1 MRNETTVDFTRGG
14 FAALFLEVAMNSFVK
29 VVNPGKIE
37 INGRFR
43 EMFVRIEFR
52 SDGGLSLSGV
62 VGPWHSG
69 NCAGSCGQC
78 DEELEE
84 IGAFHTGWS
93 KETVK
98 KLRQVW
104 NDWHLNHMRP
114 GCVHQA
120 EWDTSKM
127 LETPDGEV
135 KEAGWVTTSGHP
147 EGLLNKPCP
156 VCGYKYGSAW
166 NKEAVPDGVSD
177 WLRGLP
183 DTRISPAWA

>member
-1 MRNETTVDFTRGG
+1 MEQ
-14 FAALFLEVAMNSFVK
+14 FVK

-37 INGRFR
+37 IGGRLR
-43 EMFVRIEFR
+43 EVFIKIELR
-52 SDGGLSLSGV
+52 EDGELSIAGV

-78 DEELEE
+78 DEALEN
-84 IGAFHTGWS
+84 ISVFHKGWS
-93 KETVK
+93 KARAR

-120 EWDTSKM
+120 EWNMSKM
-127 LETPDGEV
+127 LELPGGEK
-135 KEAGWVTTSGHP
+135 KEAGWVTPDEHP
-147 EGLLNKPCP
+147 EGLLEKPCP

-166 NKEAVPDGVSD
+166 NKESIPDDVLA
-177 WLRGLP
+177 WLYNLP
-183 DTRISPAWA
+183 DTKITPAWV